1 MIFALQPGR
10 RGRADLVGQL
20 DRGTGIL
27 DSESPAGQHVPITVS
42 LGVASYPDHA
52 RTKGE
57 LVICSDT
64 ALYYSKETGRNRATL
79 YSAGMKSDEMLE
91 KKKKK
96 KEEKDREKG

>member
-1 MIFALQPGR
+1 MTPANRIRTAIEEFDFR
-10 RGRADLVGQL
+10 
-20 DRGTGIL
+20 I
-27 DSESPAGQHVPITVS
+27 AGQHVPITVS

-57 LVICSDT
+57 LIICSDT

-96 KEEKDREKG
+96 KEEKDRDKA